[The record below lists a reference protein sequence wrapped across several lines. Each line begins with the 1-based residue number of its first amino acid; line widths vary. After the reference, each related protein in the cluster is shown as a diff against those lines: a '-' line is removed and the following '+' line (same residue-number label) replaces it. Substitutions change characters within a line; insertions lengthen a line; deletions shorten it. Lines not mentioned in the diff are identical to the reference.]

1 MDDIIGSFRPDLF
14 EGRVVLV
21 SGATSGIG
29 LAIAQGF
36 RRLGADVL
44 ATGTSAQKLDAVRA
58 DPDCAGIR
66 FDSLDVRRT
75 DQVQRVIGAE
85 PRLDVLVNAHGIA
98 RADEEFDEAIFA
110 DTLDINLT
118 SAMRLSTAARPKLAA
133 TKGAII
139 NITSMLSY
147 LADPAVP
154 AYVASKTGLVG
165 LTRALAHAYGPEGIR
180 VNAISPGYHKT
191 DMTAPLWRVP
201 QSEEAIR
208 RHTALGRWGITEDL
222 VGAAVFL
229 ASPAASYITG
239 ADLPVDG
246 GYVVGAVTS

>member
-1 MDDIIGSFRPDLF
+1 MDSIIGAFHPDLF
-14 EGRVVLV
+14 RGRVVLV
-21 SGATSGIG
+21 SGGTSGIG
-29 LAIAQGF
+29 LAIAKGF

-44 ATGTSAQKLDAVRA
+44 ATGTSARKLDGLRG
-58 DPDCAGIR
+58 DPDCVGMR

-75 DQVQRVIGAE
+75 DHVQRVIAAE

-98 RADEEFDEAIFA
+98 RADAEFDEAVFA
-110 DTLDINLT
+110 DTLDINLA

-133 TKGAII
+133 TRGAII
-139 NITSMLSY
+139 NLTSMLSY

-191 DMTAPLWRVP
+191 DMTAPLWQVP
-201 QSEEAIR
+201 RSEEAIR
-208 RHTALGRWGITEDL
+208 RHTALGRWGTTEDL
-222 VGAAVFL
+222 VGAALFL
-229 ASPAASYITG
+229 ASPASSYITG
-239 ADLPVDG
+239 TDLPVDG
-246 GYVVGAVTS
+246 GYVVGAVTG